1 MNQQRRKNVESS
13 QGTRFESHVF
23 KKEGQKRFSSKERL
37 MQQNCQVPIEL
48 RNDET
53 KMRQN
58 DILRLAQIKEANL
71 YDIRGI
77 EEQEFSPIDK

>member
-1 MNQQRRKNVESS
+1 M
-13 QGTRFESHVF
+13 
-23 KKEGQKRFSSKERL
+23 
-37 MQQNCQVPIEL
+37 EL